1 MKKIYLIFSL
11 FFLLFAACKKDGKA
25 PVKPNT
31 DDDGKKY
38 EVNFNIGIDAD
49 EQNLQRSS
57 KIKKLNNTAANLADM
72 ATFLAYY
79 VFNSDDKLVTSLIQ
93 TSSTPNFG
101 KITDGFTAGTY
112 TVVVVATKNKP
123 TEYDSKHI
131 VALGSD
137 TFYQKFELT
146 VTASTVTQNINL
158 QRVNGQL
165 EVKLL
170 DAIDD
175 ETLSIQYS
183 LENDYSLLLNNGTPD
198 INKPYRRSETKNIA
212 PALFGT
218 TNYTYKTYVTNTVKP
233 IKVVVAVSNK
243 IFGTYGK
250 VIDSVMIYPNTRTVL
265 SGNVFKGAYGEQGF
279 TVTYNEL
286 YSNDTTVV
294 EY

>member
-1 MKKIYLIFSL
+1 MKKVYLVFSL
-11 FFLLFAACKKDGKA
+11 LILLFASCKKDSKS
-25 PVKPNT
+25 PSKPDSDT
-31 DDDGKKY
+31 DGKKY

-49 EQNLQRSS
+49 EQNLQSSS
-57 KIKKLNNTAANLADM
+57 KSKKITSNADLSTM

-93 TSSTPNFG
+93 TSTTPNFG
-101 KITDGFTAGTY
+101 KITDGFAAGTY
-112 TVVVVATKNKP
+112 TVVLVATKNKP

-131 VALGSD
+131 VAWGSD
-137 TFYQKFELT
+137 IFYQKFELT

-198 INKPYRRSETKNIA
+198 ISKPYPRGETKNIA

-233 IKVVVAVSNK
+233 MKVRVTVSNK

-286 YSNDTTVV
+286 YGSDTTVV

>member
-1 MKKIYLIFSL
+1 MKKVYIAFSL
-11 FFLLFAACKKDGKA
+11 LILLFASCKKDGKN
-25 PVKPNT
+25 PSKPDSET
-31 DDDGKKY
+31 DGKKY
-38 EVNFNIGIDAD
+38 EVNFNVGIDAD
-49 EQNLQRSS
+49 QQNLQSSS
-57 KIKKLNNTAANLADM
+57 KSKKLKNTAVNLADM

-93 TSSTPNFG
+93 TSNTPNFG
-101 KITDGFTAGTY
+101 KITDGFAAGTY
-112 TVVVVATKNKP
+112 TVVLVATKNKP
-123 TEYDSKHI
+123 TEYDSKHV

-146 VTASTVTQNINL
+146 VTESTVTQNINL

-198 INKPYRRSETKNIA
+198 ISKLYYRTETKNIT

-218 TNYTYKTYVTNTVKP
+218 TNYTYKTYITNTVKP

-265 SGNVFKGAYGEQGF
+265 SGNIFKGAYGEQGF

-286 YSNDTTVV
+286 YGNDTTVV